1 QVCPLTAASHAPR
14 SDFGARVFGTGWG
27 SGTAS
32 AAGYL
37 TRNCGAAD
45 TNANGEAFGI
55 LQLSCLGLTRGVRV
69 QEETSA
75 PHARLAYIHLHS
87 SFKKY
92 RKQKIRVAA

>member
-1 QVCPLTAASHAPR
+1 M
-14 SDFGARVFGTGWG
+14 G

-37 TRNCGAAD
+37 TRNCGAVD
-45 TNANGEAFGI
+45 TNANGEAFGVF
-55 LQLSCLGLTRGVRV
+55 QLSCLGITGGVRV

-92 RKQKIRVAA
+92 RTQSFRVAA